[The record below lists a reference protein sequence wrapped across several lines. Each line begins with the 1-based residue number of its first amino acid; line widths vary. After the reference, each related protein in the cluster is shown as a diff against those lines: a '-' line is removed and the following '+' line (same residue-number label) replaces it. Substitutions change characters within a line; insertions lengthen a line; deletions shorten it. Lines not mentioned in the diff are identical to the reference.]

1 MISRLSP
8 VITFKTQRNMNEAK
22 NNQSSS
28 DQAVNYTA
36 CCAPVLHLN
45 LIRKWFDIIGDQKNE
60 EYRAITPY
68 WSRIFSNGKI
78 KIKGK
83 YYHPTDVVV
92 CFSNGYA
99 KDRPQKT
106 FKVKGLKVG
115 FGHSLLGAEFDTQY
129 FILQI
134 GERLS

>member
-1 MISRLSP
+1 MENKASEEQKQELRQTVEP
-8 VITFKTQRNMNEAK
+8 N
-22 NNQSSS
+22 
-28 DQAVNYTA
+28 A
-36 CCAPVLHLN
+36 CCTPVLHLN
-45 LIRKWFDIIGDQKNE
+45 LIRKWFDIIGNPKDE

-68 WSRIFSNGKI
+68 WSRIFTHGKI

-83 YYHPTDVVV
+83 YYHPTDVVA

-106 FKVKGLKVG
+106 FKVKGFKVG
-115 FGHSLLGAEFDTQY
+115 FGCCAWGAEGNTQY

>member
-1 MISRLSP
+1 MNNRNTELELSTSP
-8 VITFKTQRNMNEAK
+8 AIEPNV
-22 NNQSSS
+22 
-28 DQAVNYTA
+28 

-45 LIRKWFDIIGDQKNE
+45 LIRKWFDIIGNPKDE

-68 WSRIFSNGKI
+68 WSRIFTNGKI

-83 YYHPTDVVV
+83 FYHPTDVVV

-115 FGHSLLGAEFDTQY
+115 FGYSPWGADGNTQY

>member
-1 MISRLSP
+1 
-8 VITFKTQRNMNEAK
+8 MNEVN
-22 NNQSSS
+22 NNQNSTE
-28 DQAVNYTA
+28 QAVNYTA

-45 LIRKWFDIIGDQKNE
+45 LIRKWFDIIGDPKDE
-60 EYRAITPY
+60 EYRAITTY
-68 WSRIFSNGKI
+68 WSRIFTNGKI

-99 KDRPQKT
+99 KNRPQKT

-115 FGHSLLGAEFDTQY
+115 FGYSPWGADGKNQY